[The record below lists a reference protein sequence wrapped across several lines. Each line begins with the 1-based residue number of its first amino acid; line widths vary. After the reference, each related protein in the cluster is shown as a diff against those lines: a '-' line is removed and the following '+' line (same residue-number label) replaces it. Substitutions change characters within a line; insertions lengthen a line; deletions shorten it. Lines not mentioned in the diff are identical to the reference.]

1 MTRPPTRQAAK
12 GKYGPKC
19 AGSRSQM
26 NVMPR
31 FMANKSSHTNA
42 PAMAPVTITE
52 ATNSVRLAS

>member
-1 MTRPPTRQAAK
+1 
-12 GKYGPKC
+12 
-19 AGSRSQM
+19 M